1 MILLL
6 GGTAETVPISR
17 ALVNDGFGVLLS
29 METSMMLRES
39 LPHIVQRRSGPL
51 DARGM
56 ASLIAEN
63 RIIAVVDATH
73 PYASLASHNAW
84 HASKMTGIPYIAYE
98 RPPSIT
104 DASDICL
111 TPDHDSAARIACSY
125 GRPILLTIGSRHF
138 APYIEQARSKSIRVI
153 ARVARN
159 PKSVELCREA
169 GLGPDEILTAYGP
182 FSASE
187 NAAIIKRYRIG
198 VIVTK
203 DSGDAGG
210 VPAKI
215 SAARDAG
222 CRIVVVSRPARPC
235 GGFDSIPELL
245 RALRFSLESNT
256 QAIIRRTFITPH

>member
-6 GGTAETVPISR
+6 GGTSETVPISR
-17 ALVNDGFGVLLS
+17 ALADDGFGVLLS

-39 LPHIVQRRSGPL
+39 LPHMVKRRNGPL

-84 HASKMTGIPYIAYE
+84 HASKMAGVPYVAYE

-104 DASDICL
+104 DAPDICR
-111 TPDHDSAARIACSY
+111 TADHDHAARIACSF
-125 GRPILLTIGSRHF
+125 GTPILLTIGSRHC
-138 APYIEQARSKSIRVI
+138 APYVARARLNSIPVI

-159 PKSVELCREA
+159 PKSVELCHVA
-169 GLGPDEILTAYGP
+169 GLGPDEILSADGP
-182 FSASE
+182 FSVSE
-187 NAAIIKRYRIG
+187 NTATIQRYRIG
-198 VIVTK
+198 VLVTK

-210 VPAKI
+210 VPEKI

-222 CRIVVVSRPARPC
+222 CSIVVVSRPARPC

-245 RALRFSLESNT
+245 RALHFSLEW
-256 QAIIRRTFITPH
+256 